1 MAKRCDL
8 QEVSLFTTSIIQAE
22 RLGTSMSKT
31 LLVQADNMRERRR
44 QYVKAQALK
53 APVKMLL
60 PLVLFIFPAL
70 FVVVLLPS
78 LLALMKNFKM

>member
-1 MAKRCDL
+1 
-8 QEVSLFTTSIIQAE
+8 
-22 RLGTSMSKT
+22 
-31 LLVQADNMRERRR
+31 
-44 QYVKAQALK
+44 
-53 APVKMLL
+53 MLL